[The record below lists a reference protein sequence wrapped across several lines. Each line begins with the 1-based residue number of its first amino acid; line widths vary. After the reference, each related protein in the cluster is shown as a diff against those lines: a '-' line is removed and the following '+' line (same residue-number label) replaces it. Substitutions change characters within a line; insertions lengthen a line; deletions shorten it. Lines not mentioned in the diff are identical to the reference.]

1 MCWNRFM
8 MNGCLRFSSMVV
20 LTGMLGFWL
29 PALARADGPP
39 VSLTLVDLAGFEA
52 EVARHRGRIV
62 VVDCWSTSCP
72 PCVKEFPR
80 LVALADRFGDE
91 IVCISLSF
99 DYEGIGS
106 PDDVLPKV
114 RTFLESVGAKKI
126 VNLIGREEADVFSAK
141 LDLTSVPAVFVYAS
155 DGSLATR
162 FDDESARARLGRPFT
177 YDDVEAAV
185 MACRK

>member
-8 MNGCLRFSSMVV
+8 LQSRRRFSSMLV
-20 LTGMLGFWL
+20 LTGMLGFGF
-29 PALARADGPP
+29 PAPSRADGPP
-39 VSLTLVDLAGFEA
+39 VSLAFVDLAGFEA

-80 LVALADRFGDE
+80 LVALAERFGDDV
-91 IVCISLSF
+91 VCISLSF
-99 DYEGIGS
+99 VYEGIGS
-106 PDDVLPKV
+106 PEDASPKV

-126 VNLIGREEADVFSAK
+126 VNLIGREEADVFYAR
-141 LDLTSVPAVFVYAS
+141 LDLTSVPAVFVHAR
-155 DGSLATR
+155 DGSLAAR

-185 MACRK
+185 EACRR